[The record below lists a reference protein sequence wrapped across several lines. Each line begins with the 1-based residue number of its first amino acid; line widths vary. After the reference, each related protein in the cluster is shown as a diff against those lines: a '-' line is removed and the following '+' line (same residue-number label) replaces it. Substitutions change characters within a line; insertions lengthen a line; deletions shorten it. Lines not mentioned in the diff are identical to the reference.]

1 MENMPRINLE
11 GGIHMITKFAIRFL
25 RQTEGLTQK
34 QFAEKVGISE
44 GLLNNIESGYKRVS
58 KNVSQK
64 VTRAY
69 NLSEEDL
76 KFFDEVYER
85 MMKTI
90 KKAE

>member
-1 MENMPRINLE
+1 
-11 GGIHMITKFAIRFL
+11 MITKFAIRFL